1 MYLLLARLVMCL
13 PKRARSLMRDH
24 IGWFILCY
32 FEDFRN
38 RYCCKENLQVKAKGD
53 TVYCGTME
61 DNFCEI

>member
-1 MYLLLARLVMCL
+1 
-13 PKRARSLMRDH
+13 MRDH